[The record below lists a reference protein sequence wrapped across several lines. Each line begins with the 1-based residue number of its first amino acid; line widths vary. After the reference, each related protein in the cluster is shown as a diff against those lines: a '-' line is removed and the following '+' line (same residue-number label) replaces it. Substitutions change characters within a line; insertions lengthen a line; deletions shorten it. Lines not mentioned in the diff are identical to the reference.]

1 MHILLGL
8 FSLIAV
14 AVVWWY
20 RIKYMSEA
28 AGEAADAIGR
38 VQSKIRREKM
48 RKKSALSPITAI
60 DNPITAAATIIASIA
75 SEDSVL
81 SPILAS
87 SVRAQLEKLET
98 GDKLDEALAYAKWA
112 SEQVANV
119 PSVIDV
125 AGKYLSTKLND
136 DEKQE
141 LIEMVMNAVPADKRH
156 EAFPDRIKRLRQKL
170 GLLVN

>member
-1 MHILLGL
+1 MHIILGL
-8 FSLIAV
+8 FSLIMFA
-14 AVVWWY
+14 AIWWY
-20 RIKYMSEA
+20 RMKYLSEA

-48 RKKSALSPITAI
+48 RKKSALAPITAI
-60 DNPITAAATIIASIA
+60 DDPITAAATIMASIA

-81 SPILAS
+81 SPILES
-87 SVRAQLEKLET
+87 GVRAQLEKLET
-98 GDKLDEALAYAKWA
+98 GGKLEEALVYAKWA

-136 DEKQE
+136 DEKHE
-141 LIEMVMNAVPADKRH
+141 LIDMVMNAVPADKRH
-156 EAFPDRIKRLRQKL
+156 EAFPDRLKRLRVKL
-170 GLLVN
+170 GLQVN